1 MNSVKI
7 DPEDKEILD
16 FLEDIIDETIIRE
29 RIKYLDLDDESQ
41 LISEEEL
48 MAELGISEEDLEKVG
63 DVRFE

>member
-1 MNSVKI
+1 MKI

-48 MAELGISEEDLEKVG
+48 MAELGISEEDLKKVG

>member
-1 MNSVKI
+1 MKI

-29 RIKYLDLDDESQ
+29 RMRDFDWDDESK
-41 LISEEEL
+41 LYTLEEID
-48 MAELGISEEDLEKVG
+48 AEFGITEEDLEKVG

>member
-1 MNSVKI
+1 MKI

-29 RIKYLDLDDESQ
+29 RIKYLDLDDESNFAT
-41 LISEEEL
+41 LEEV
-48 MAELGISEEDLEKVG
+48 MAELGISEEDLAKVG

>member
-1 MNSVKI
+1 MKI

-29 RIKYLDLDDESQ
+29 RIKYLDLDDESNFVT
-41 LISEEEL
+41 LEEID
-48 MAELGISEEDLEKVG
+48 AEFGITEEDLEKVG

>member
-1 MNSVKI
+1 MKI

>member
-1 MNSVKI
+1 MKI

-63 DVRFE
+63 DVQFE

>member
-1 MNSVKI
+1 MKI

-41 LISEEEL
+41 LISEE
-48 MAELGISEEDLEKVG
+48 DLKKVG